1 MSSAPGPSE
10 VTVMILEIAGKRER
24 VVSAAGKL
32 KLVVGLFEGLD
43 DLRRAL
49 GEPAEEGYPSESLCV
64 LAHETRER
72 ETKALDQQF
81 REATADGL
89 ARFVVMGHNTGS
101 VLRDDRD
108 GASAQTP
115 PRGQRDTPRGIDLD
129 LVRTYA
135 SWAFGRQARQL
146 EDLLS
151 IGGYALFVR
160 VFEDDE
166 QQMVGRILLD
176 HARNGVQTHE
186 VRRRV

>member
-1 MSSAPGPSE
+1 MSSAPGQSE
-10 VTVMILEIAGKRER
+10 MTVMILEITGKRER

-32 KLVVGLFEGLD
+32 RLVVGLFDGLD

-49 GEPAEEGYPSESLCV
+49 GDLAEEGYPSESLCV
-64 LAHETRER
+64 LAHEARER
-72 ETKALDQQF
+72 EAKALDQQF
-81 REATADGL
+81 REASGDGL

-101 VLRDDRD
+101 VLRNGRN
-108 GASAQTP
+108 GASAEAYART
-115 PRGQRDTPRGIDLD
+115 QRDAPRGIDLD